1 MARKKMEVEKEA
13 PPSLLVALLSVHL
26 LPCPPP
32 DLATTV
38 AVEKAGSE
46 GKVEVEVKAVAL
58 LPSPSSSLAS
68 PCASLSAARSG
79 NDGFLGSFLLFH
91 LIL

>member
-1 MARKKMEVEKEA
+1 MTRKKMEVEKEA

-26 LPCPPP
+26 LPSPPP

-46 GKVEVEVKAVAL
+46 GKVEAVGWVGGGGEGRRTPPL
-58 LPSPSSSLAS
+58 TELFPGLAMRLAVS
-68 PCASLSAARSG
+68 CR
-79 NDGFLGSFLLFH
+79 
-91 LIL
+91 IRQ

>member
-1 MARKKMEVEKEA
+1 MEVEKEA

-46 GKVEVEVKAVAL
+46 GKVEVEGKNL
-58 LPSPSSSLAS
+58 TPIAS
-68 PCASLSAARSG
+68 
-79 NDGFLGSFLLFH
+79 F
-91 LIL
+91 